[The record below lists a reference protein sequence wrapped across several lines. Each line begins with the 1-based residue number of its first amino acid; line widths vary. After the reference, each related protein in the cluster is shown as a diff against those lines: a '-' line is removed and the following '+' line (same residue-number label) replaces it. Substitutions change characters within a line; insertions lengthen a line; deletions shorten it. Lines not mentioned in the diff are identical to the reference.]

1 MVLVIYQL
9 FEHFYSSSSSG
20 GSGHQNR
27 SDKITTIK
35 ATEIR
40 TRETISKKKIFFAC
54 YFCNQIKNAILSWLS
69 TKN

>member
-40 TRETISKKKIFFAC
+40 TRENISKKKIFFARS
-54 YFCNQIKNAILSWLS
+54 KMLSFPGYLQK
-69 TKN
+69 TN